1 MFVNNVIELLD
12 LKFGRA
18 FESKAFSTKFI
29 GELLTDTDTLI
40 IIYCMSGTRGLL
52 YKKIRL

>member
-12 LKFGRA
+12 QKFGRA

-40 IIYCMSGTRGLL
+40 IIYGMSGTRGLL